1 MQVLIEYF
9 KDLITVDGLD
19 TANAM
24 HVFVNDIE
32 DAWRAAK
39 EGSQFLFTVQIEG
52 TRSYY
57 FRRRKFNP
65 KNAMLEQRRCQGK
78 HVWMFN
84 RQ

>member
-1 MQVLIEYF
+1 MQVLIDYF
-9 KDLITVDGLD
+9 KDLIQVDGLNVVD
-19 TANAM
+19 TM
-24 HVFVNDIE
+24 RVFVNEVE
-32 DAWRAAK
+32 DAWRNAK

-65 KNAMLEQRRCQGK
+65 KHAVLEQRRCQGK
-78 HVWMFN
+78 NVWLFN